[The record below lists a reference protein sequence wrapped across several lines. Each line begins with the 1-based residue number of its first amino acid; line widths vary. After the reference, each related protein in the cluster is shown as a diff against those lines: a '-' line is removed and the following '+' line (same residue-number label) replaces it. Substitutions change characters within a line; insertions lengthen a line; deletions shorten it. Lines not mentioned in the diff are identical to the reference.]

1 MTGEAIRRRRR
12 KLKLRQAD
20 LARRLGVDVN
30 TVARWERDERL
41 APPFLGL
48 AFDQIDDTAR

>member
-12 KLKLRQAD
+12 KLNLRQAD
-20 LARRLGVDVN
+20 LAKRLGVDVN

-41 APPFLGL
+41 APTFLRL
-48 AFDQIDDTAR
+48 AFDQIDANAR